1 MPVPVVATGPDAVSV
16 RNTMGGHLV
25 LTPDLAKGDYIE
37 WRGAG
42 DPTGADVQLVSPKVV
57 RSPNFQKMLNR
68 GALQIID
75 DEEEIRLA
83 DQRQQDEWERRQRSG
98 DEAAMDSLDRKA
110 NNDSVVL
117 SCVGP
122 GPRGGTSEC
131 GENVVVKEKDK
142 NLRPPLCTQHEHLA
156 THYVPTE
163 MQDGGQTRTSWVKV
177 IMGEREYGA
186 R

>member
-42 DPTGADVQLVSPKVV
+42 DPTGQDVQLVSPDVV
-57 RSPNFQKMLNR
+57 RSPNFQKMLKR
-68 GALQIID
+68 GALAIID
-75 DEEEIRLA
+75 DEAEIAEA
-83 DQRQQDEWERRQRSG
+83 DRRQQEEWERRLRTG
-98 DEAAMDSLDRKA
+98 DENAEESIDRKA
-110 NNDSVVL
+110 NNDAIVL
-117 SCVGP
+117 PCVGP
-122 GPRGGTSEC
+122 GPRGTESKC

-142 NLRPPLCTQHEHLA
+142 DARPPLCAQHDHLSSQ
-156 THYVPTE
+156 YVATE
-163 MQDGGQTRTSWVKV
+163 MQDGGTTRTSWVRFT
-177 IMGEREYGA
+177 MGEREYGA